1 MTMLEETLVNWW
13 NGAREEGRVT
23 GREKGQMEGRQQMLL
38 RLLEKRFGRL
48 PRKIHRQVG
57 ALTSVQELDR
67 IFDSALAAGSL
78 KELGL
83 G

>member
-1 MTMLEETLVNWW
+1 
-13 NGAREEGRVT
+13 
-23 GREKGQMEGRQQMLL
+23 MLL

-48 PRKIHRQVG
+48 PRKVNRQVG

-67 IFDSALAAGSL
+67 LFDSALVAGSL
-78 KELGL
+78 EELGL